1 MAQKV
6 KLKLFGNIYEL
17 KGDDQEVDLQKVAF
31 YIEEKAEEVERAQPK
46 LPPSKLMVLVVM
58 SLGHELFSCKKRL
71 EVLETKLNIK
81 IKEISEKIDSR
92 VLEKKD

>member
-1 MAQKV
+1 M
-6 KLKLFGNIYEL
+6 N
-17 KGDDQEVDLQKVAF
+17 
-31 YIEEKAEEVERAQPK
+31 
-46 LPPSKLMVLVVM
+46 SKLMVLVVM

-81 IKEISEKIDSR
+81 IKEISEKIDSH